1 MFELVGRLTP
11 RETSRREHARGG
23 DQPEAGE
30 KRPETRRV
38 GHVYLN
44 ATAKLA
50 GPLVK
55 RRPKAGGPEAD
66 TRKTE
71 ACECLGV
78 LLCVEEWRP
87 DQLEGPRCAPSFR

>member
-11 RETSRREHARGG
+11 RETSGRERACGG

-30 KRPETRRV
+30 KRAEPR
-38 GHVYLN
+38 HVCHVDLN
-44 ATAKLA
+44 AAAQLA

-71 ACECLGV
+71 TC
-78 LLCVEEWRP
+78 
-87 DQLEGPRCAPSFR
+87 